1 MEGTRVEVLPPNQKF
16 FDNYFTFAWK
26 IVHTLTAAVTPL
38 EAELGTSSLERFK
51 SYLEAEETRLS
62 TRLKAVDYN
71 IDGTDTLTLIIGVG
85 RIEKVGAR
93 RYILQTCSPQ
103 LCPTFC
109 RPSSL

>member
-1 MEGTRVEVLPPNQKF
+1 MEGTRVEVLPPNRKF

-38 EAELGTSSLERFK
+38 EPELASDASNLERFK

-71 IDGTDTLTLIIGVG
+71 IDGTDTLTLITGAG
-85 RIEKVGAR
+85 RIEKVGVR
-93 RYILQTCSPQ
+93 RHIQ
-103 LCPTFC
+103 
-109 RPSSL
+109 

>member
-1 MEGTRVEVLPPNQKF
+1 MEGTRVEVLPPNRKF

-38 EAELGTSSLERFK
+38 KPELASGTNNLERFK
-51 SYLEAEETRLS
+51 TYLEEEETRLS

-71 IDGTDTLTLIIGVG
+71 IDGTDTLTLITGAG

-93 RYILQTCSPQ
+93 RHIQ
-103 LCPTFC
+103 
-109 RPSSL
+109 

>member
-1 MEGTRVEVLPPNQKF
+1 MEGTRVEVLPPNRKF

-38 EAELGTSSLERFK
+38 EPELASDASNLERFK

-71 IDGTDTLTLIIGVG
+71 IDGTDTLTLITGAG
-85 RIEKVGAR
+85 RIEKVGVR
-93 RYILQTCSPQ
+93 RYIQ
-103 LCPTFC
+103 
-109 RPSSL
+109 